1 MKTNNLEIFY
11 NNKVIAL
18 LVKNED
24 EAYNIVSNL
33 LNDPNIN
40 ENELEDLKVYYNGR
54 DDIILMV
61 E

>member
-11 NNKVIAL
+11 NNNVIAL
-18 LVKNED
+18 LVKNEK

-54 DDIILMV
+54 DDIIIMV